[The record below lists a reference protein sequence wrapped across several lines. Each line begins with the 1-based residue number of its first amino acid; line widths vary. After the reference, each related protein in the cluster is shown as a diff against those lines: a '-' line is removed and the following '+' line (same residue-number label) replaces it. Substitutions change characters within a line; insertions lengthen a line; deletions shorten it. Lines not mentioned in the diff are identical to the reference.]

1 MRFDPEA
8 SKAETPKAP
17 PARCIGCAKSEY
29 VVFCHSIPGGSQAA
43 QTKACSQRRLSGVA
57 RGANAPVDKQES
69 ASPQRKHST
78 AQHSTAQCHSRCRHI
93 RLAGDTELTSAAQML
108 IGILSEREGCAAK
121 KPLRRAEGRSA
132 SLNTNHVS
140 DKHQQQRKHK

>member
-8 SKAETPKAP
+8 SKAEAPKAP

-43 QTKACSQRRLSGVA
+43 QTKACSQRRLSGVV

-69 ASPQRKHST
+69 APPQRKLIAAQHGT
-78 AQHSTAQCHSRCRHI
+78 AQPSATAA
-93 RLAGDTELTSAAQML
+93 AGTSVWLETPSSPA
-108 IGILSEREGCAAK
+108 
-121 KPLRRAEGRSA
+121 PPRRR
-132 SLNTNHVS
+132 
-140 DKHQQQRKHK
+140 